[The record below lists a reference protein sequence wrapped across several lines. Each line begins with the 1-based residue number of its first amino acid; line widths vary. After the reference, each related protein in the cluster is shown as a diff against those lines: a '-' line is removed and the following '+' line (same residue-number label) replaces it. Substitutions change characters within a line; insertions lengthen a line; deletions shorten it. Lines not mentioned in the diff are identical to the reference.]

1 MSVTNSVLTVTID
14 DNKEKM
20 LLEVE
25 NLLFEFEFQIK
36 SVPYVLPMYFQIGV
50 MLLKDIWDESSNLI
64 FCNWK
69 EMNIRLWCTTWCLRC
84 VDVNLS
90 ILFIYSCHIFVLFC
104 CDALL
109 SIWGEKLRNWKI
121 DKLGWILKNVGEKT
135 YLELSNVYLF
145 NIFNGYCW

>member
-1 MSVTNSVLTVTID
+1 MLTVTID

-64 FCNWK
+64 FCN
-69 EMNIRLWCTTWCLRC
+69 
-84 VDVNLS
+84 
-90 ILFIYSCHIFVLFC
+90 
-104 CDALL
+104 
-109 SIWGEKLRNWKI
+109 
-121 DKLGWILKNVGEKT
+121 
-135 YLELSNVYLF
+135 
-145 NIFNGYCW
+145 